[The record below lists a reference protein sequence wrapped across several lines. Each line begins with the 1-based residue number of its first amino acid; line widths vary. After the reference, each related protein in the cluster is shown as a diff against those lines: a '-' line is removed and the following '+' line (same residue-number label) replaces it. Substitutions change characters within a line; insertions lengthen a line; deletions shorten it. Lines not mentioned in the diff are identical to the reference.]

1 MSANLQLERIL
12 DPLGQKLLRALQENA
27 RLSYS
32 ELGRQLGLSAPAVA
46 DRVRKMEEAGVI
58 TGFHAE
64 VNPALLGYGVVAYIS
79 LTTPTD
85 KYPRVLELA
94 QRLPEIRECHHVTGS
109 EAFILKVLATSIP
122 HLESVIAQLSSFGA
136 TSTSIVLSSPVRK
149 ESLVENKSHHAAA
162 NPAANFT
169 V

>member
-1 MSANLQLERIL
+1 MGATFQVERIL
-12 DPLGQKLLRALQENA
+12 DRIGRKLLRALQENA
-27 RLSYS
+27 RLTYS

-46 DRVRKMEEAGVI
+46 ERVRKMEELEII
-58 TGFHAE
+58 TGYHAE
-64 VNPALLGYGVVAYIS
+64 VNPAQLGYGVLAFIR

-94 QRLPEIRECHHVTGS
+94 QRLPEIRECHHVTGG

-122 HLESVIAQLSSFGA
+122 HLESIIAQLSSYGA

-149 ESLVENKSHHAAA
+149 QTLE
-162 NPAANFT
+162 PAD
-169 V
+169 